1 MNWGEQMKTIEE
13 IIKENNIIV
22 LEKHIDNCRGC
33 YIKYKDLDIIT
44 IEPTLSEEDKID
56 VLKHELGHF
65 LSKATYNINETDENK
80 IMRAEKIAEEES
92 KKL

>member
-1 MNWGEQMKTIEE
+1 MKAIEE

-80 IMRAEKIAEEES
+80 IMRAEKIAEAES